1 MTPPRLALALAT
13 FALAGLAS
21 TAVAQADDGTAEY
34 GSYGGAEYGE
44 YPAQKTEPE
53 PEEEPRDPPPSE
65 DPPEPREEPDLQR
78 PDDDGG
84 RPVLSSFS
92 VSTSRLYL
100 YGRAARVKFRID
112 DEAELVA
119 VALDVRRPGS
129 SVAVRAIDLGMRAT
143 GETHVYRLTGREGAA
158 LPEGPYEVSLIA
170 RDPAGKTLLATP
182 RASAVDVVSFHWH
195 RFPLR
200 GTFSYGDRD
209 ARFGAKRNGHT
220 HQGQDLI
227 AAEGTPVVAP
237 RGGVVAKVDFQ
248 EGGAGHYVVVD
259 GAGEDDTYV
268 FMHLVAGSITVRE
281 GQHVRTGRRLGSVG
295 STGASSGAHLHFEI
309 WDGTWYGSGKPFD
322 PYPLLKRWD
331 GWS

>member
-1 MTPPRLALALAT
+1 MTMPRLARALAT

-21 TAVAQADDGTAEY
+21 TAPAQADDGTAES

-44 YPAQKTEPE
+44 YPSQEAE
-53 PEEEPRDPPPSE
+53 PEEEPREPPPSE
-65 DPPEPREEPDLQR
+65 EDPPERREDPVLQR

-100 YGRAARVKFRID
+100 YGRAARVRFRID

-129 SVAVRAIDLGMRAT
+129 SAAVRAIDLGMRAT

-182 RASAVDVVSFHWH
+182 RASAVDVLSFHWH

-200 GTFSYGDRD
+200 GTFSYGGPD
-209 ARFGAKRNGHT
+209 ARFGAKRNGHI

-227 AAEGTPVVAP
+227 AAEGTPVLAP

-281 GQHVRTGRRLGSVG
+281 GQQVRTGRRLGSVG
-295 STGASSGAHLHFEI
+295 NTGASSGAHLHFEI